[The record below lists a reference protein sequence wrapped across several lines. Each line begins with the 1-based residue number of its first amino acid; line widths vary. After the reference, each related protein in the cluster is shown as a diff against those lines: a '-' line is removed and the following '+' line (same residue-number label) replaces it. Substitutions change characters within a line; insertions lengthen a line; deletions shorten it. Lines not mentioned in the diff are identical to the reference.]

1 MKLFA
6 GSWQPEAGSYK
17 RRQPMSDL
25 GDYRIDRPSESPPEQ
40 TGRRSI
46 VGGVIVLILLM
57 AIGGYMWL
65 RGGEDAPPTTTSQ
78 PRPMDPVAEPARSL
92 GGQPESIEVPPLGEA
107 DPVVRTLVQSL
118 STHPKVVAWLSTD
131 GLIRNFTVVV
141 NNVANGQTP
150 AKQLSVLKPDG
161 RFATTKAGDGLR
173 IDPASYARYDS
184 LAAAVESIDPQGA
197 ARVYAT
203 LKPRI
208 EEAQRELGTP
218 QPFDQTLEKALVQLV
233 RTPVDVDTRVQ
244 PKGAEAF
251 QYVDPRLESLTNAQK
266 LLLRMGPRNAHIVQ
280 EKLKAIGL
288 ALGIPA
294 ERFES

>member
-1 MKLFA
+1 
-6 GSWQPEAGSYK
+6 
-17 RRQPMSDL
+17 MSDL

-46 VGGVIVLILLM
+46 VGGVIVLIVLM
-57 AIGGYMWL
+57 AIGGYMWF

-78 PRPMDPVAEPARSL
+78 QKPTEPVDEASRSL
-92 GGQPESIEVPPLGEA
+92 GGQPESIDVPPLGES
-107 DPVVRTLVQSL
+107 DPVVRTLVRSL
-118 STHPKVVAWLSTD
+118 STHPQVVAWLSTD

-141 NNVANGQTP
+141 NNLANGQTP
-150 AKQLSVLKPDG
+150 AKHLSVLKPQG
-161 RFATTKAGDGLR
+161 RFATTKAGDALR
-173 IDPASYARYDS
+173 IDPASYSRYDN

-218 QPFDQTLEKALVQLV
+218 QPFDQTLEKAIVQLV
-233 RTPVDVDTRVQ
+233 RTPLDVDTRVQ
-244 PKGAEAF
+244 PKGAEAY
-251 QYVDPRLESLTNAQK
+251 QYVDPKVESLTNAQK
-266 LLLRMGPRNAHIVQ
+266 LLLRMGPHNARIVQ
-280 EKLKAIGL
+280 DKLKAIGL

-294 ERFES
+294 DRFES